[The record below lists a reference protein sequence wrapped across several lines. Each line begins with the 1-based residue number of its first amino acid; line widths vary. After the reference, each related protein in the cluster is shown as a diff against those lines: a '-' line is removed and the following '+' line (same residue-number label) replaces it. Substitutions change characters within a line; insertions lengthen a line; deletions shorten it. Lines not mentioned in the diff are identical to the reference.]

1 MYSALLVEPDELDRN
16 VLTEALSQ
24 AGYQVHSVKTGSQAL
39 ADYDGVRPD
48 LLICSLDLAD
58 MDGIV
63 LAGMLQER
71 HGPSWLPAM
80 LLARSDEEEERARSF
95 EAGADAFL
103 VKPVSARV
111 ISARVQA
118 LSRILE
124 RQRREQTRAEEL
136 ARYRAYEEEDKR
148 IAMHLM
154 EKLVNREKLRDAALS
169 YWIQPAASF
178 SGDVIAAA
186 RTPNNVLHVLLADG
200 TGHGLS
206 ASLNVLPIT
215 APFYRMTERG
225 FGIDSIVRELNAKVR
240 DLLPRDRFIAAT
252 LAAVNFAERSIH
264 VWNGGNPP
272 PFLLLGSGA
281 TAVPFGRRHL
291 PLGVLATDEF
301 DAGLETRQLPAS
313 GQLLMY
319 SDGLVEAED
328 AGGAGFG
335 RARMQTALVGRRL
348 DEKLDC
354 LRLAVQQH
362 VGAKGAHDDISVL
375 LVDCAAEPAASAP
388 ARQAPPRVVHP
399 ANAGT
404 WKVQVALS
412 AAELRRVDV
421 VPLLLGLISQLEV
434 SDEHAGQ
441 LFAILSE
448 MFNNALDHGVL
459 GLDSVLK
466 SGADGLAAYY
476 EERARRLAGLGDG
489 RVEVELRRG
498 LLDGTP
504 VLEIRVAD
512 SGRGFD
518 HELVMARAIDAACHD
533 DEQPYGRGLL
543 LLRHLCRSVDF
554 LQDGRE
560 VLVKYALA
568 GPAAQSAAAVP
579 SDAGTAL
586 PLPI

>member
-1 MYSALLVEPDELDRN
+1 MYAALLVEPDEPDRN
-16 VLTEALSQ
+16 ILTEALSR
-24 AGYQVHSVKTGSQAL
+24 AGYQVHSVDTGSQAL
-39 ADYDGVRPD
+39 ADYDKARPD

-58 MDGIV
+58 TDGIE
-63 LAGMLQER
+63 LARRLQER
-71 HGPSWLPAM
+71 HAPDWLPVV
-80 LLARSDEEEERARSF
+80 LLSRSEDEEDRIRSF

-103 VKPVSARV
+103 AKPASARV

-118 LSRILE
+118 LARILE
-124 RQRREQTRAEEL
+124 RQRREQAHAEEL
-136 ARYRAYEEEDKR
+136 ARYQAYEEEDKR

-154 EKLVNREKLRDAALS
+154 EKLVNREKLRDPALS

-186 RTPNNVLHVLLADG
+186 RTPKNVLHVLLADG

-206 ASLNVLPIT
+206 ASLNVLPIA

-225 FGIDSIVRELNAKVR
+225 FGIDSIARELNAKVR
-240 DLLPRDRFIAAT
+240 ELLPRDRFIAAT
-252 LAAVNFAERSIH
+252 LAAVNIEERAVH
-264 VWNGGNPP
+264 LWNGGNPS

-281 TAVPFGRRHL
+281 SAVAFSRRHL

-301 DAGLETRQLPAS
+301 DAGLETRELPPS
-313 GQLLMY
+313 GQLLLY

-328 AGGAGFG
+328 GGGRAFG
-335 RARMQTALVGRRL
+335 RARMQNALVGRHAG
-348 DEKLDC
+348 EKLDR

-362 VGAKGAHDDISVL
+362 VGPKGAHDDISVL
-375 LVDCAAEPAASAP
+375 LVDCAGEPAASAP
-388 ARQAPPRVVHP
+388 ARQPPPR
-399 ANAGT
+399 AGRT
-404 WKVQVALS
+404 ADTGAWKVQVALG
-412 AAELRRVDV
+412 AGELRRVDV

-434 SDEHAGQ
+434 TEDHAGQ

-459 GLDSVLK
+459 GLDSLLK
-466 SGADGLAAYY
+466 VGPEGLAGYY
-476 EERARRLAGLGDG
+476 EERARRLVGLAAGS
-489 RVEVELRRG
+489 VEVELRRR

-518 HELVMARAIDAACHD
+518 HELAMARAIDAACLG

-560 VLVKYALA
+560 VLVRYALTTPIAESATDVRA
-568 GPAAQSAAAVP
+568 GAEGDVSLSP
-579 SDAGTAL
+579 
-586 PLPI
+586 